1 MQESVSAL
9 PAGYRLRLT
18 GKVCFDP
25 HSLAWCKLHLSSSHH
40 TDLLRRTNLL
50 LTKLLLMSHPLLRR
64 WWNQELDS
72 RIPKLFHQ
80 SLLIAFPAFR
90 VSKKSRVNAKIE
102 CKRQVDLCCK
112 CYKGIYLFCFFP
124 YRILKLIC
132 FSSRPDP
139 EHTMETASVAIQLT
153 DTTNSCYPAD
163 RQTDKFRLP
172 KVRAR
177 ISSLVVSTS
186 FDFFWFHCIGTYTDN
201 AARMWMHQQLLAL
214 TEPEEDCQPPSIYR
228 TAPSYVSVNPESVL
242 EVAEPN
248 K

>member
-102 CKRQVDLCCK
+102 CKR
-112 CYKGIYLFCFFP
+112 
-124 YRILKLIC
+124 ILKLIC

-214 TEPEEDCQPPSIYR
+214 TEPKEDCQPPSIYR